1 MLSLDMVTPRPPGT
15 LYTSYS
21 MINILIITIIITSVY
36 SRVLRYKE
44 MIMLEAMMKL
54 PDELFRQELLPYLTV
69 DDIIKL
75 DNVCLNHKYRYQLLD
90 KIRGVI
96 LRGDENKYIRASLFK
111 WLKMRRIYSNIMM
124 IVVSDF
130 NFFSIYHR
138 D

>member
-1 MLSLDMVTPRPPGT
+1 
-15 LYTSYS
+15 
-21 MINILIITIIITSVY
+21 
-36 SRVLRYKE
+36 